1 MKERMTFLVAAVF
14 LLAAGGFLTS
24 LLGGNAITDVLPFLQ
39 QSSDPEASTLSSEAW
54 QIEQFFL
61 LVGFIVVNM
70 IGIGATIAALM
81 YVLNRGVATAQAE
94 AEQEGS

>member
-1 MKERMTFLVAAVF
+1 MRQQMTFLVAALF
-14 LLAAGGFLTS
+14 LLAAGGFLTALFS
-24 LLGGNAITDVLPFLQ
+24 GSTVTEILPFLQ
-39 QSSDPEASTLSSEAW
+39 QSSDPEASTLTGEAW

-70 IGIGATIAALM
+70 IGIGATIAAIM
-81 YVLNRGVATAQAE
+81 YVLNRGITVTQAE